1 MRPFVA
7 LSVVALLF
15 TGTVQTLFAQVPPP
29 PPPLAPLGA
38 PPVPVENPQTT
49 AKIALGQSLFWD
61 EQLSVT
67 GTVACGTC
75 HAPAAGGSDPRA
87 SLNLIN
93 STHPGPDG
101 LFATNDDVIG
111 AAGVPLHAADGSYQA
126 STSFGMRPQVGNR
139 QSISAINAAYPPTL
153 FWDGRARSDFIDPD
167 TQTTLIAV
175 GGALE
180 NQALGPLVNTSEM
193 AHAGG
198 NLADMRTRIAGI
210 EPLALAA
217 AVPTALSS
225 WINGRRYPALFAEV
239 FGSDAITSARIAMAI
254 ASYERSL
261 VANQTPHDAE
271 QSGTPSLTALERQGR
286 TAYNQAGCQRC
297 HGGALLSD
305 NNFHYT
311 GVRPQAADPGRFAVT
326 GLNQDRG
333 RMRTPGL
340 RNIEL
345 TAPYMADG
353 SIATLEEVIAFYERG
368 GDFTAPN
375 LAPQMTPFVL
385 TPAQRTALV
394 AFLRRPLTDSR
405 LLTQTGPFARPT
417 LYSES
422 SAVPQI
428 VGEGVAG
435 QAGVVPRLIAIEPPL
450 AGATNFTIAIEG
462 AAAGATARA
471 ILDLVEPANANTA
484 GVSVQTF
491 AVSAQG
497 NASLHMQLPSAPL
510 ANNVDLYLRVFVA
523 DAAAAGGFSATPSAR
538 FRVLGGAADVFV
550 NGFEP

>member
-1 MRPFVA
+1 MRPLPAFYA
-7 LSVVALLF
+7 SFALLI
-15 TGTVQTLFAQVPPP
+15 VLALPVFAQAPPP
-29 PPPLAPLGA
+29 PPPLAALGA
-38 PPVPVENPQTT
+38 PPIPAENPQTA
-49 AKIALGQSLFWD
+49 AKIALGQALFWD

-67 GTVACGTC
+67 GTIACGTC
-75 HAPAAGGSDPRA
+75 HAPTAGGSDPRV
-87 SLNLIN
+87 SVDMVD

-101 LFATNDDVIG
+101 VFATADDVIG
-111 AAGVPLHAADGSYQA
+111 AAGVPLHAADGSYQP
-126 STSFGMRPQVGNR
+126 SVSFGMRPQVGNR

-153 FWDGRARSDFIDPD
+153 FWDGRARSNFIDPD
-167 TQTTLIAV
+167 TQQTLIAA
-175 GGALE
+175 GAALE
-180 NQALGPLVNTSEM
+180 NQALGPLVNTAEM

-198 NLADMRTRIAGI
+198 SLADMRTRIAGI
-210 EPLALAA
+210 EPLRLAA
-217 AVPTALSS
+217 AVPAALAS

-239 FGSDAITSARIAMAI
+239 FGSETITSARIAMAI

-261 VANQTPHDAE
+261 IANQTPHDAE
-271 QSGTPSLTALERQGR
+271 QSGTPSLTPLERQGR

-305 NNFHYT
+305 NNFHFT

-326 GLNQDRG
+326 GLNPDRG

-353 SIATLEEVIAFYERG
+353 SIATLEAVIAFYERG

-394 AFLRRPLTDSR
+394 AFLRRPLTDLR
-405 LLTQTGPFARPT
+405 LLSQSGPFARPT

-422 SAVPQI
+422 AAVPQPMG
-428 VGEGVAG
+428 VGVAG
-435 QAGVVPRLIAIEPPL
+435 QAGVIPRLLAIEPPL
-450 AGATNFTIAIEG
+450 AGASNFTIAIEG
-462 AAAGATARA
+462 AAAGAAARA
-471 ILDLVEPANANTA
+471 ILDLNEPANANVA

-491 AVSAQG
+491 TVSAQG
-497 NASLHMQLPSAPL
+497 DASLHMQLPSAPL
-510 ANNVDLYLRVFVA
+510 ASNIDLYLRVFIA
-523 DAAAAGGFSATPSAR
+523 DAAAAGGFSATPSVR
-538 FRVLGGAADVFV
+538 FRLLGGESDVFV
-550 NGFEP
+550 NGFEQ

>member
-1 MRPFVA
+1 MRQIAA
-7 LSVVALLF
+7 LPSALILLL
-15 TGTVQTLFAQVPPP
+15 VLVPPVFAQVPPP
-29 PPPLAPLGA
+29 PPLAALGA
-38 PPVPVENPQTT
+38 PPVPPENPQTP
-49 AKIALGQSLFWD
+49 AKIALGQTLFWD

-67 GTVACGTC
+67 GTIACGTC
-75 HAPAAGGSDPRA
+75 HAPAAGGSDPRV
-87 SLNLIN
+87 SENMIE

-101 LFATNDDVIG
+101 VFATNDDVIG
-111 AAGVPLHAADGSYQA
+111 AAGVPLHAADGSYQT

-167 TQTTLIAV
+167 TQATLIAV

-180 NQALGPLVNTSEM
+180 NQALGPLVNTAEM

-198 NLADMRTRIAGI
+198 SLADMRTRIAGI

-239 FGSDAITSARIAMAI
+239 FGSETITSARIAMAI

-261 VANQTPHDAE
+261 VSNQTPHDAE
-271 QSGTPSLTALERQGR
+271 QSGTPSLTPLERQGR
-286 TAYNQAGCQRC
+286 NAYNQAGCQRC

-326 GLNQDRG
+326 GLNPDRG

-353 SIATLEEVIAFYERG
+353 SIATLEEVVAFYERG

-394 AFLRRPLTDSR
+394 AFLRRPLTDPR
-405 LLTQTGPFARPT
+405 VLTQSGPFARPT

-422 SAVPQI
+422 SAVPQL

-435 QAGVVPRLIAIEPPL
+435 QAGIVPRLIAIEPPL
-450 AGATNFTIAIEG
+450 VGATNFTIAIEG
-462 AAAGATARA
+462 AAAGASARA
-471 ILDLVEPANANTA
+471 ILDLVEPANANSA

-491 AVSAQG
+491 TVSGQG

-510 ANNVDLYLRVFVA
+510 ASNVDLYLRVFVA
-523 DAAAAGGFSATPSAR
+523 DAAAVGGFSATASAR
-538 FRVLGGAADVFV
+538 FRILGGASDVFV